1 MLQLG
6 ICVSR
11 SLLQS
16 PVALLGRAFA
26 SQPASALHEKPPPQ
40 LPPFSYEP
48 QPYTGPSKEE
58 VLSLR
63 KKYLSPC
70 KGLLGHTPHTTK
82 NSWAGMLTRHAWIV
96 A

>member
-6 ICVSR
+6 SCVSR
-11 SLLQS
+11 SLWPG

-26 SQPASALHEKPPPQ
+26 SQPATALHEKPPPL
-40 LPPFSYEP
+40 LPPFSYQP

-70 KGLLGHTPHTTK
+70 KGLLQHTT
-82 NSWAGMLTRHAWIV
+82 NSTRALVLGMAE
-96 A
+96 AAC